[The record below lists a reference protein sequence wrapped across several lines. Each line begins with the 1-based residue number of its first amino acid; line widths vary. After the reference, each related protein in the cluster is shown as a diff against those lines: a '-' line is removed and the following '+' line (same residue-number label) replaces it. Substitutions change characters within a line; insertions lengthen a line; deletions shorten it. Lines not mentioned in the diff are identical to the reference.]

1 MIYVEIL
8 GRIGNQMFSYAF
20 ARVLQEAYP
29 RQKKEKIAFDF
40 SNFEFGKEDKNALM
54 HYDCSNNIV
63 EEKRKCSII
72 QRILLKIY
80 FRARR
85 RMVIKNER
93 DINEVEEKWKDLLSI
108 FGIYINSFNYHKFK
122 YKPITRNFLLLG
134 YFESSSFFE
143 EIDGEIRK
151 EFRPINNET
160 SKYASSIID
169 SIIEAGEGS
178 VCVGIRR
185 GDFESGS
192 NVPFCSVCSVGYYE
206 RAIKL
211 IKEKVEKPRF
221 FFFTEEPEWVRKNI
235 CIPPNSL
242 IIGDDKIK
250 YWDKL
255 YVMSKCTNFI
265 VSNSTYVWWAQH
277 LSTSRKIVI
286 APDRWRNITPE
297 MHRAIYETDWITI
310 EP

>member
-1 MIYVEIL
+1 M
-8 GRIGNQMFSYAF
+8 
-20 ARVLQEAYP
+20 
-29 RQKKEKIAFDF
+29 
-40 SNFEFGKEDKNALM
+40 
-54 HYDCSNNIV
+54 
-63 EEKRKCSII
+63 
-72 QRILLKIY
+72 
-80 FRARR
+80 
-85 RMVIKNER
+85 
-93 DINEVEEKWKDLLSI
+93 
-108 FGIYINSFNYHKFK
+108 
-122 YKPITRNFLLLG
+122 
-134 YFESSSFFE
+134 
-143 EIDGEIRK
+143 
-151 EFRPINNET
+151 
-160 SKYASSIID
+160 
-169 SIIEAGEGS
+169 
-178 VCVGIRR
+178 GIRR